1 MSKISKSKSVSN
13 GVGCAEPLEA
23 AETVAP
29 ANQIEALAAAET
41 DGKIPLVQPS
51 GSFDSAC
58 GKEI

>member
-1 MSKISKSKSVSN
+1 MSKISKSKSASQ
-13 GVGCAEPLEA
+13 GAGCGEPLEA
-23 AETVAP
+23 VDPVAP

-58 GKEI
+58 GNEI